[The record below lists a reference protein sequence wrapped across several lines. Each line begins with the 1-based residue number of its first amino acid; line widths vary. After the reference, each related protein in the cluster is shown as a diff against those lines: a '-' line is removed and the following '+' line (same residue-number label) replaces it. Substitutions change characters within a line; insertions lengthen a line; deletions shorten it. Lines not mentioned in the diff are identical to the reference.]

1 MRCNIHTTAG
11 CVYAFCCGKNG
22 EGRRELAKN
31 VVLVVWH
38 GGLILRDERRLLGV
52 LEVRQWSEADDRG
65 GGERGCGREWEAE
78 KNIEFGMRGCESMNR
93 TCSLHAVYLC
103 NQVLCIS
110 L

>member
-1 MRCNIHTTAG
+1 MCYCKVDVWYAVCCYAKFMRCNIHTTAG

-38 GGLILRDERRLLGV
+38 GGLIRRDERRMLGV

-65 GGERGCGREWEAE
+65 VRERLRKGVGGREE
-78 KNIEFGMRGCESMNR
+78 
-93 TCSLHAVYLC
+93 Y
-103 NQVLCIS
+103 
-110 L
+110 